1 MYDNDYQITLSEEN
15 NLRNP
20 KNRFLGLF
28 CHANEVDTTW
38 GCKCPFWVGIA
49 IFSIIIGGGAI
60 SDIPTIK
67 SIGVYLVWINL
78 FTIFII
84 LRIISDLFTII
95 GIIYALFSICKSH
108 YRASIIAYY
117 CLVVTFVI
125 NTVFFIFI
133 ILIIFHSYY
142 RRILAFRILGWS
154 FDYFCLLLFCWFL
167 FCNMVNIGRR
177 NRQQATANS
186 FA

>member
-1 MYDNDYQITLSEEN
+1 MYEDYQITLEQEN

-38 GCKCPFWVGIA
+38 GCKCPFWVGIV
-49 IFSIIIGGGAI
+49 ICSVIIGAAAI
-60 SDIPTIK
+60 SDIP
-67 SIGVYLVWINL
+67 SIRAISYLLYWLDL

-84 LRIISDLFTII
+84 LRLLSDLFTII
-95 GIIYALFSICKSH
+95 GIIYALYSLCQSH
-108 YRASIIAYY
+108 YRASVVAYY
-117 CLVVTFVI
+117 CLLVTFAI
-125 NTVFFIFI
+125 NTLFFIFI
-133 ILIIFHSYY
+133 LIILFHSRY
-142 RRILAFRILGWS
+142 RARLVLRVLGWG
-154 FDYFCLLLFCWFL
+154 FDYLFLLLFCWFL

-186 FA
+186 FN

>member
-1 MYDNDYQITLSEEN
+1 MYDNDYQITLEEEN

-28 CHANEVDTTW
+28 CHAREVDTTW
-38 GCKCPFWVGIA
+38 GCKCPFWVGIV
-49 IFSIIIGGGAI
+49 IFSFIIGGGAI
-60 SDIPTIK
+60 SDIP
-67 SIGVYLVWINL
+67 SIRSISRILIWIDL

-84 LRIISDLFTII
+84 LRITSDLFTII
-95 GIIYALFSICKSH
+95 GIIYAIFSICRSH

-125 NTVFFIFI
+125 NTLFFIYIVFI
-133 ILIIFHSYY
+133 IFYSYY
-142 RRILAFRILGWS
+142 RTRLAFRILGWGL
-154 FDYFCLLLFCWFL
+154 DYFCLLLFCWFL

-177 NRQQATANS
+177 NRQQTAANS
-186 FA
+186 FI